1 MDIIYI
7 KDLSIDTVIGVYD
20 WERQL
25 KQTVVLDI
33 ELGTDIRAAAASD
46 AVADTLNYKDVTKG
60 VIGFVEASRFQ
71 LVESLA
77 EGVADLLLRDFQ
89 VPWLRLRINKRGA
102 VRGVRDIGVVIE
114 RGSWGSNGPRLCEH
128 R

>member
-7 KDLSIDTVIGVYD
+7 KDLRIETVIGVYA

-25 KQTVVLDI
+25 KQTVVLDLD
-33 ELGTDIRAAAASD
+33 LGSDIRAAAQSD
-46 AVADTLNYKDVTKG
+46 AVADTLNYKDVTKA
-60 VIGFVEASRFQ
+60 VTAFVEASRYQ

-77 EGVADLLLRDFQ
+77 EGVAELILRDFR
-89 VPWLRLRINKRGA
+89 VPWLRLRLNKRGA
-102 VRGVRDIGVVIE
+102 VRGARDVGVIIE
-114 RGSWGSNGPRLCEH
+114 RGVEGQHGPGLCEH